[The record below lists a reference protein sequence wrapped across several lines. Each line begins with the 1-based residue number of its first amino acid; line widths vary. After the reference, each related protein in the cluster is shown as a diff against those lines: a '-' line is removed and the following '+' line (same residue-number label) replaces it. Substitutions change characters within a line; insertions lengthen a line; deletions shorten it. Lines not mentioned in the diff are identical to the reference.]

1 VATYTL
7 DWSETNLGGS
17 AVVSYAAGAVLDFT
31 DKPSG
36 ATAALSLTANQGGSA
51 NVTIAEFSIETSGSS
66 VMTFAYHTSSESGWD
81 KLHIDVDGVSQ
92 ANYSGATAWTT
103 HAGISIASAGTHTI
117 RFRYQ
122 KDGSGDTDADRV
134 WVALLNI
141 TNTVT
146 VNDASG
152 SATTY
157 NMEDGAIPSAVT
169 TSDWTNSTSEPIAG
183 TRSLRSPA
191 ATAAS
196 GSYDLEIT
204 QPAAADYTVVAFD
217 WKVSSEFNY
226 DEIYLFPDA
235 AAANVP
241 ASGAPSSAG
250 SPGWLDYN
258 DEAAG
263 RLGFIIPPAGRTVL
277 VRYAKDAG
285 TDGGSDAA
293 WIDNLSLPAATG
305 SDGSVTGV
313 AATASGQAPAPSFS
327 GAANA
332 TSVTA
337 TATAQALAPSVS
349 ASSAVAGGGPAVATA
364 AAVAPNVSTSSVI
377 TAVTAT
383 STGTALAPAASG
395 SGTSADVSA
404 VTATSTGT
412 AHAPSISGEST
423 VTGGGPA
430 TATMQAQPP
439 TFSAGS
445 VIAAIAATVTV
456 VALAPSVSTTG
467 AGQVAAVRAT
477 ATAAAPPPSVSASS
491 TVTATLATSTA
502 TAVAP
507 SASGTGA
514 ATVAAVTATAS
525 ADAWTPSVSAVQNV
539 NVAAIVAGA
548 AASAVAPLVTTY
560 DTPTV
565 TPASRTLVVPAETR
579 VLVVPAENRT
589 LEA

>member
-7 DWSETNLGGS
+7 DWSETDLGGS
-17 AVVSYAAGAVLDFT
+17 AVVSYGAGAILDFN
-31 DKPSG
+31 DKPAG

-51 NVTIAEFSIETSGSS
+51 NVTMVELSIETSGSS
-66 VMTFAYHTSSESGWD
+66 VMTFDYHVSSESGYD

-92 ANYSGATAWTT
+92 ADYSGTVAWTT
-103 HAGISIASAGTHTI
+103 HAGINIASAGVHTI

-122 KDGSGDTDADRV
+122 KDGSGDLDEDRA

-152 SATTY
+152 SVTTY
-157 NMEDGAIPSAVT
+157 DMEDGAIPAAAT
-169 TSDWTNSTSEPIAG
+169 TSTWTNSTSAPIAG

-191 ATAAS
+191 SPADGGTYDLIIAKAS
-196 GSYDLEIT
+196 GSEYG
-204 QPAAADYTVVAFD
+204 VVGFD
-217 WKVSSEFNY
+217 WKVSSENNY
-226 DEIYLFPDA
+226 DKLYIFPDA
-235 AAANVP
+235 TAGNVP
-241 ASGAPSSAG
+241 ATGAPSSAG
-250 SPGWLDYN
+250 SPGWLAYD
-258 DEAAG
+258 DVLSG
-263 RLGFIIPPAGRTVL
+263 RLALILPATATTSL

-285 TDGGSDAA
+285 GTAGADAA

-305 SDGSVTGV
+305 SGGSVTGV

-327 GAANA
+327 GAANTTA
-332 TSVTA
+332 VTA

-364 AAVAPNVSTSSVI
+364 AAVAPNVSASSVVA
-377 TAVTAT
+377 AVAAT
-383 STGTALAPAASG
+383 SGGAALAPAASG
-395 SGTSADVSA
+395 SGTSANVSA
-404 VTATSTGT
+404 VTSTSTGT
-412 AHAPSISGEST
+412 ALAPSIVGEST

-430 TATMQAQPP
+430 TATMQAQAP
-439 TFSAGS
+439 TFSTGS

-477 ATAAAPPPSVSASS
+477 ATVAAPPPSVSASS
-491 TVTATLATSTA
+491 TVAATPAAASA
-502 TAVAP
+502 TAV
-507 SASGTGA
+507 
-514 ATVAAVTATAS
+514 
-525 ADAWTPSVSAVQNV
+525 TPSVSAVQNV
-539 NVAAIVAGA
+539 NVAAIVAA
-548 AASAVAPLVTTY
+548 AVASAVAPLVTTY

-565 TPASRTLVVPAETR
+565 TPASRTLVVPPEAR
-579 VLVVPAENRT
+579 VMVVPADNRT

>member
-7 DWSETNLGGS
+7 DWSETDLGGS

-31 DKPSG
+31 DKPAG

-51 NVTIAEFSIETSGSS
+51 NVTIVELEVETSGSS
-66 VMTFAYHTSSESGWD
+66 VMTFDYHTSSESGWD
-81 KLHIDVDGVSQ
+81 KLHIDVDGASQ

-152 SATTY
+152 SDTTY

-191 ATAAS
+191 ATAAN

-250 SPGWLDYN
+250 SPGWLDYS

-293 WIDNLSLPAATG
+293 WIDNLSMPASAGTNYDKTPADAEG
-305 SDGSVTGV
+305 ITDARTVT
-313 AATASGQAPAPSFS
+313 QALSRAQ
-327 GAANA
+327 GDALGL
-332 TSVTA
+332 TDSVTA
-337 TATAQALAPSVS
+337 
-349 ASSAVAGGGPAVATA
+349 
-364 AAVAPNVSTSSVI
+364 
-377 TAVTAT
+377 AVTAART
-383 STGTALAPAASG
+383 VGDSLGISDTDSPLQLEVGEAVDDPLGITDSVDASL
-395 SGTSADVSA
+395 SGTLDQTPADPVGLTDAVAVAVTIIRDAADALGITDTDAPLELEVEDVTADGVGLTDTLTVVRASA
-404 VTATSTGT
+404 VTVADPVGLTDAAEAAGEGDESATLADTVGATDSTATTFDGIRTPSDTAGIADLVAPVLTGT
-412 AHAPSISGEST
+412 RS
-423 VTGGGPA
+423 PA
-430 TATMQAQPP
+430 DSVGATD
-439 TFSAGS
+439 
-445 VIAAIAATVTV
+445 TVTV
-456 VALAPSVSTTG
+456 VLDRVLTLEDELAMSDVDSWFVG
-467 AGQVAAVRAT
+467 G
-477 ATAAAPPPSVSASS
+477 
-491 TVTATLATSTA
+491 
-502 TAVAP
+502 
-507 SASGTGA
+507 
-514 ATVAAVTATAS
+514 
-525 ADAWTPSVSAVQNV
+525 
-539 NVAAIVAGA
+539 I
-548 AASAVAPLVTTY
+548 
-560 DTPTV
+560 V
-565 TPASRTLVVPAETR
+565 TPASRTY
-579 VLVVPAENRT
+579 VVPAENRT
-589 LEA
+589 VVVPAENRTVVVPA